1 MSDIKRVAVLGAG
14 GLGRNMTRLLDF
26 KKSLKLVAI
35 CDTEGYAYS
44 ANGLSSSELFDHLPP
59 GQTVG
64 DVKVVG
70 HRADDPL
77 HQVLAHAGNGD
88 IDGIFLALPNL
99 PNEFIPDIIDHI
111 IASGY
116 KGVVVDALKRTS
128 AMEMVFDRRQAL
140 ASAGITYITG
150 CGATPGLLTAAAS
163 LAAQSFVEVEDVT
176 IWFGVGVAN
185 WEAYRATIRED
196 IAHLANFDVN
206 KVNAMTDAEIEVE
219 LESRN
224 GLLELVNM
232 EHADDIMLEKA
243 GILHRGKVK
252 VGGLVDTRNP
262 NKPVS
267 TSVKVTGLTF
277 EGKRGTHTFT
287 LGDETSMAA
296 NVNGPALGYMNAGFW
311 LNSQGIKGLFTSADL
326 MPRYPA

>member
-1 MSDIKRVAVLGAG
+1 MSDVKRVAVLGAG
-14 GLGRNMTRLLDF
+14 GLGRNMARLLDF
-26 KKSLKLVAI
+26 KKSLTLVAM
-35 CDTEGYAYS
+35 CDTEGFAYS
-44 ANGLSSSELFDHLPP
+44 ADGLSSSELFDHLPP
-59 GQTVG
+59 GHTVG
-64 DVKVVG
+64 DVKNVG
-70 HRADDPL
+70 LRANNPL
-77 HQVLAHAGNGD
+77 DQVLAHAGKGE

-99 PNEFIPDIIDHI
+99 PNEFIPETIDRI

-128 AMEMVFDRRQAL
+128 AMDMVFARREAL
-140 ASAGITYITG
+140 AASGVTYITG

-176 IWFGVGVAN
+176 IWFGVGIAN

-196 IAHLANFDVN
+196 IAHLAGFDVN
-206 KVNAMTDAEIEVE
+206 KVSAMSDVEIEAE

-232 EHADDIMLEKA
+232 EHADDIMLEQA
-243 GILHRGKVK
+243 GILHRSKVK

-262 NKPVS
+262 DKPVS

-277 EGKRGTHTFT
+277 EGKRSTHTFT

-311 LNSQGIKGLFTSADL
+311 LNRQGITGLFTSADL
-326 MPRYPA
+326 MPRYPQ